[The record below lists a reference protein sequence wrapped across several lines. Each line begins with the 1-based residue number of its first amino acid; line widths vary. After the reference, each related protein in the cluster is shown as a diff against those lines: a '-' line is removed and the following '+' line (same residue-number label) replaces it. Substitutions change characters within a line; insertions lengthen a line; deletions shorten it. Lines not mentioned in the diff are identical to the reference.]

1 MLRSEL
7 TQVKCLEQ
15 ADTWRA
21 LSTKLVTMLLVPRC
35 QSRMMSLL
43 KVNSCCHFRLG
54 SPFQWGRKM
63 VKKIS
68 SLKVFTRKSFR
79 TLKISPKSCVFLFF
93 CFFLYAWPLIVS
105 VGFCSCFTCTRVCV
119 CVSVCVRRYLKE
131 SGR

>member
-93 CFFLYAWPLIVS
+93 LLFPVCLAFNSFCGFLLVFYMH
-105 VGFCSCFTCTRVCV
+105 TCMCV
-119 CVSVCVRRYLKE
+119 CERVRAQVS
-131 SGR
+131 